1 MPGGAYS
8 GGRKSEIRATA
19 AEEAS
24 GGEGNDFVPGATH
37 FGGWSEIG
45 ATVVKGASGGEM
57 SDIRPGATYFGGRGS
72 GIGATAV
79 KYASGAREGSDFGP
93 GGTSLGGGSGIEAT
107 AVEYASGGERSDFRP
122 DLAYSGRGR
131 SGFGATVV
139 REAFEDEGSDFLR
152 ASRSRRGASPRIFLC
167 LSLKIFSFVARDDHL
182 QKSLSTIT
190 RLEVSESSKE
200 SSDCEAVEEIGAARL
215 LGSGRPRFSG
225 RSASRDMGPKGR
237 SSRKNFVSGSTY
249 LVMSVLVAS

>member
-1 MPGGAYS
+1 M
-8 GGRKSEIRATA
+8 
-19 AEEAS
+19 
-24 GGEGNDFVPGATH
+24 
-37 FGGWSEIG
+37 
-45 ATVVKGASGGEM
+45 
-57 SDIRPGATYFGGRGS
+57 
-72 GIGATAV
+72 
-79 KYASGAREGSDFGP
+79 
-93 GGTSLGGGSGIEAT
+93 
-107 AVEYASGGERSDFRP
+107 EYASGGERSDFRP

-131 SGFGATVV
+131 SGFWATAVGDAS
-139 REAFEDEGSDFLR
+139 EGEGSDFLR
-152 ASRSRRGASPRIFLC
+152 ASRSRRGASFRIFSC

-215 LGSGRPRFSG
+215 LGSGRPRPG

-249 LVMSVLVAS
+249 PVMSVLVAS